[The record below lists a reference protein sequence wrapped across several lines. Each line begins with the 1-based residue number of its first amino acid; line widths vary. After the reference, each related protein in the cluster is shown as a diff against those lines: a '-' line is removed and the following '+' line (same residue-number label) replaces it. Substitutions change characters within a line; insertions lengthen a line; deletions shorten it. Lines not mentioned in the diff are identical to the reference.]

1 MLSSATSSPLDDV
14 EFLARSA
21 HRVDALAA
29 LASRPRSR
37 ADLRE
42 LTGVSRST
50 IGRTLREFDDR
61 HWIRRDGHRYEATQ
75 LGAFVATGLQD
86 LIDRLETERTLRE
99 VWQWLPIE
107 ADGFTIEMAA
117 DAVVTVAETDD
128 PYRPV
133 NRFVSLLRET
143 ERFRFVGFELALL
156 EPCKDDLA
164 QRIVDGMETEI
175 IDPPSVARYI
185 LTTYP
190 DHCSGPRESGNL
202 TIRIHDNLP
211 PYGVAVFDRRIGIS
225 GHDPETGAVRVLLDT
240 DRPAA
245 REWAD
250 STYDS
255 YRRESRP
262 LALETPVERS

>member
-1 MLSSATSSPLDDV
+1 MLSSAASSPLDDV
-14 EFLARSA
+14 EFLARSD

-29 LASRPRSR
+29 LANQPRSR
-37 ADLRE
+37 AELRE
-42 LTGVSRST
+42 LTGASRST

-75 LGAFVATGLQD
+75 LGAFVVTGLQD
-86 LIDRLETERTLRE
+86 LTDRLETERTLRE

-107 ADGFTIEMAA
+107 EGGFTIEMAA

-143 ERFRFVGFELALL
+143 TRFRVVGFELALL
-156 EPCKDDLA
+156 EPCKDELSR
-164 QRIVDGMETEI
+164 QIVDGMQTEI
-175 IDPPSVARYI
+175 IDPPSVARHI
-185 LTTYP
+185 LSTYP
-190 DHCSGPRESGNL
+190 EHCSAPRGSGNL
-202 TIRIHDNLP
+202 TVRLHDDVP
-211 PYGVAVFDRRIGIS
+211 PYGVAIFDRRIGIS
-225 GHDPETGAVRVLLDT
+225 GHNPESGTVRVLIDT
-240 DRPAA
+240 DTPAA
-245 REWAD
+245 REWAE

-262 LALETPVERS
+262 LALETPVE